1 MLTYSN
7 FSDLFQGIQLDTPLS
22 YKLQHNSGVAWY
34 IIDTCLMKMKRGEC
48 AEFRINYLDQLIV
61 VKLQL
66 EDFTLAPD
74 TWEMSVEQKHS
85 LAAEMKLLGTNLLK
99 GKEYLLAAEK
109 YGLALKLL
117 ISDGCRGQSQDSHE
131 EKISLIRMNMSLCFM
146 KLNAYEGVI
155 YHSKFVLEYLENP
168 DIAVKIPKCQDHM
181 IKTLYRRAWAYCQI
195 NEFEKC
201 KSDISRVLELD
212 PDNGETIKLL
222 TVVESRVKQND
233 RKMSN
238 NLRSMFR

>member
-1 MLTYSN
+1 
-7 FSDLFQGIQLDTPLS
+7 
-22 YKLQHNSGVAWY
+22 
-34 IIDTCLMKMKRGEC
+34 MKMKRGEC

-74 TWEMSVEQKHS
+74 SWEMSVEQKHS

-117 ISDGCRGQSQDSHE
+117 LSDGCRAQSQDGHE
-131 EKISLIRMNMSLCFM
+131 EKISVIRMNMSLCFM

-168 DIAVKIPKCQDHM
+168 DIAIKIPKCQDHM

-201 KSDISRVLELD
+201 KRDISRVLELD
-212 PDNGETIKLL
+212 PDNGETTKLL
-222 TVVESRVKQND
+222 SMVESRVKQND